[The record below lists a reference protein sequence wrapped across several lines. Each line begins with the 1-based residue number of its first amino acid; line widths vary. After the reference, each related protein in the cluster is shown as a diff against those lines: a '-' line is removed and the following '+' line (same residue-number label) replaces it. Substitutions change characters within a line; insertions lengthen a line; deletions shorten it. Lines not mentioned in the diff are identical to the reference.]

1 MSRRLLIFV
10 IVLVSI
16 ALGGIIYVQ
25 LYYIKNAY
33 AQNEL
38 HFDEKVN
45 AALNDLVDKLEQ
57 KETVDIIHEELNSR
71 KRRSKTKPVRRLNS
85 DVEVVTGTPRI
96 YKVSDFVLTQPGNDS
111 LLFVNFNDSLF
122 HTLVVSDT
130 ILKSGVSW
138 TALSKEEVIVLE
150 NNRTNRIE
158 RSYVKYKGKAKQK
171 EKEKRKTVSSY
182 SWSSTNDS
190 LLLGSDEYNL
200 VQNNIFVDDEGNR
213 RTTYTYRVGNDET
226 IRIERKFIDQK
237 ANQIKTVLEKMVTET
252 DANFNS
258 YRKKLKYEL
267 IDSLL
272 NSSLKQNGVEIPYEY
287 SVFSEKKGNEK
298 LPKTFAFDSTTTN
311 KKYETSL
318 FPNDIIPKKD
328 KLVIYFPER
337 QSHLV
342 KSLSLLLPSSLAFS
356 LIIIIAFA
364 ISIMMV
370 IKQKKISDIKTDFI
384 NNMTHEFK
392 TPIATISLAA
402 DTIVNPKVIGDQSR
416 INHFI
421 RIIKD
426 ENKRMNL
433 QVERILQMSL
443 LDKSEL
449 DLNKIPTNLH
459 QLIQKAVDNI
469 QMQAGELKGKIE
481 LNLNA
486 HEDRFEVDEIHFTN
500 VINNLLDNALKYSNG
515 TPQIAITSNQT
526 SNGIIISVEDNG
538 IGMSKEVQSKIF
550 DKFFRVTKGNIH
562 NIKGFGLG
570 LSYVKAIIEA
580 HAGQISVKSELGKG
594 SRFDISLPKKKSGNG
609 RNG

>member
-57 KETVDIIHEELNSR
+57 RETVDIIHEELNSR
-71 KRRSKTKPVRRLNS
+71 KKSPKTKPIQKVDR
-85 DVEVVTGTPRI
+85 DVEVVVGTPRV
-96 YKVSDFVLTQPGNDS
+96 YQVSDFVLTHPVSDS
-111 LLFVNFNDSLF
+111 ILFVNFNDSLF

-130 ILKSGVSW
+130 ILKSGISW
-138 TALSKEEVIVLE
+138 TASTEEEVIVLKDKS
-150 NNRTNRIE
+150 TNRIE
-158 RSYVKYKGKAKQK
+158 RNYLKFKGKAKQK

-182 SWSSTNDS
+182 SWSSTDDS
-190 LLLGSDEYNL
+190 LLLSSNEYDI
-200 VQNNIFVDDEGNR
+200 VQNNIFLDDEGNR
-213 RTTYTYRVGNDET
+213 RTTYTYKVGNEET
-226 IRIERKFIDQK
+226 IRIEKKFIDKK
-237 ANQIKTVLEKMVTET
+237 ADQIKTVIEKMVTET
-252 DANFNS
+252 DASFNI
-258 YRKKLKYEL
+258 YRKRLKYEL
-267 IDSLL
+267 VDSLL
-272 NSSLKQNGVEIPYEY
+272 NGSLKQNGVEIPYEY
-287 SVFSEKKGNEK
+287 SVFSEKKENEE
-298 LPKTFAFDSTTTN
+298 LPKTSTFDSTTTN
-311 KKYETSL
+311 KKYETRL

-402 DTIVNPKVIGDQSR
+402 DTIINPKVIGDQSR

-421 RIIKD
+421 GIIKD

-449 DLNKIPTNLH
+449 DLNKVPTSLH
-459 QLIQKAVDNI
+459 LLIQKAVDSI
-469 QMQAGELKGKIE
+469 QMQVSELKGKIE

-486 HEDRFEVDEIHFTN
+486 SEDIFEVDEIHFTN
-500 VINNLLDNALKYSNG
+500 VVNNLLDNALKYSNE
-515 TPQIAITSNQT
+515 TPQISITSNQN

-538 IGMSKEVQSKIF
+538 IGMSKEAQARIF

-562 NIKGFGLG
+562 NVKGFGLG

-580 HAGQISVKSELGKG
+580 HGGQISVKSELGKG
-594 SRFDISLPKKKSGNG
+594 SRFDILLSG
-609 RNG
+609 